1 MSPLNNKSVE
11 HSGEQVKLKKKK
23 KKMRQEKRINSAIV
37 LKKIFNT
44 LWDKETIQF
53 SSVCF

>member
-23 KKMRQEKRINSAIV
+23 KKRQEKRINSAIV

>member
-23 KKMRQEKRINSAIV
+23 KNEAG
-37 LKKIFNT
+37 KK
-44 LWDKETIQF
+44 DKL
-53 SSVCF
+53 SYCA